1 MNPDLEERLRNEY
14 RELTTDEARKAVSDA
29 SQIDSYNAVPL
40 AIALLQLRVRHYH
53 YWKQRRI
60 AELEKSG
67 ELDKYMNGGKND

>member
-29 SQIDSYNAVPL
+29 SQIDSYNAIPL
-40 AIALLQLRVRHYH
+40 AIALLQLRVSPYH

-67 ELDKYMNGGKND
+67 ELEKYMNGGKKE